1 MKKKNENPIIPEM
14 STEVNAADFQS
25 FAVDYLSVIRYTN
38 EKWAEIFPE
47 DAEEWA
53 YIANPDSVLDFIDVQ
68 QHLMEQNIGFA
79 NESIPL
85 KIVALDDEYDEW
97 LGDEEDTPSKRLA
110 YCDGV
115 TVDDALRLAQKH
127 NMHYSYTLCMFP
139 LIILPDDLESTK
151 KRLNRQTQEAFQKYL
166 KSLTQNLDVYVAP
179 FMVDFRTIEDVEDD
193 IIALA
198 KQEMSG
204 RKAATPER
212 FKTIDIGSE
221 PFMLCGIPIVFRE
234 THDTMAFVPEQL
246 YTEDSIRTRALNHII
261 MSEEFL
267 EEFNITDIKPFLDSN
282 LPKMIHDDFELCD
295 DNTSFFDFFIAIWD
309 VPEFVVE
316 ITEALKAE
324 AEAQAKKERKK
335 KKRGGLFGLN
345 RRIDDVEEDDFG
357 DEGGIQ

>member
-25 FAVDYLSVIRYTN
+25 FAVDYLSVIRYTK
-38 EKWAEIFPE
+38 EKWDEIFPE

-53 YIANPDSVLDFIDVQ
+53 YISNPDSVLDFIDVQ

-85 KIVALDDEYDEW
+85 KIVVLDDEYNTW
-97 LGDEEDTPSKRLA
+97 LDGDEDTPSARLS
-110 YCDGV
+110 YCDSV

-127 NMHYSYTLCMFP
+127 DMQYSYTLCMFP
-139 LIILPDDLESTK
+139 LVILPDDLESK
-151 KRLNRQTQEAFQKYL
+151 KKKLNRQTQEAFQKYL
-166 KSLTQNLDVYVAP
+166 KAITPNLDVYVAP
-179 FMVDFRTIEDVEDD
+179 FLVDFRKIEEVESE
-193 IIALA
+193 IIAIA

-204 RKAATPER
+204 SKATTPEC
-212 FKTIDIGSE
+212 FKTIEIGSD

-234 THDTMAFVPEQL
+234 THDTMVFVPEQL
-246 YTEDSIRTRALNHII
+246 YTEDTIRTRALNHII

-267 EEFNITDIKPFLDSN
+267 EDFNITEIKPFLQSH
-282 LPKMIHDDFELCD
+282 LPEMIHDDLELYE
-295 DNTSFFDFFIAIWD
+295 DNTSFFDFFVAIWD

-324 AEAQAKKERKK
+324 AEAAAKKERKK
-335 KKRGGLFGLN
+335 RKRGGLFGLN
-345 RRIDDVEEDDFG
+345 RRMDDVDEDDFG
-357 DEGGIQ
+357 ADGGIQ